1 MKEESNEKTIDVEV
15 NLGREAALAH
25 AKMPRNEQVNH
36 FVVSTLK
43 NKVQTE
49 TIEEL
54 EHELSKS
61 NKTHSMEVRSL
72 QNDIRILNEKLR
84 LSESYVEQA
93 RGMISSVTERWYE
106 YETDQALSL
115 TTALI
120 KDTETTKEAA

>member
-1 MKEESNEKTIDVEV
+1 MKEESNEKTVDVEV
-15 NLGREAALAH
+15 NLGREAALTL
-25 AKMPRNEQVNH
+25 AKMPRNELVNH

-54 EHELSKS
+54 EHELGKS

-106 YETDQALSL
+106 YETD
-115 TTALI
+115 
-120 KDTETTKEAA
+120 